1 MIARTS
7 HSMPKSERSFSR
19 KTALKFVIVGILLT
33 ISFVV
38 AFFGVLLY
46 IDMNGGVDV
55 FLALAPFLVLSC
67 LLPYALVLSIY
78 VGTFM
83 AAFSES
89 KGKLYWLWGFFG
101 FAITVGLM
109 YIFFVYIAPPFIVL
123 APVLSTLLTTILIQ
137 ATNRN
142 AKESGVDNN

>member
-1 MIARTS
+1 
-7 HSMPKSERSFSR
+7 
-19 KTALKFVIVGILLT
+19 
-33 ISFVV
+33 
-38 AFFGVLLY
+38 
-46 IDMNGGVDV
+46 
-55 FLALAPFLVLSC
+55 
-67 LLPYALVLSIY
+67 
-78 VGTFM
+78 M